1 MVQKWLADIF
11 RSSGTSDVQS
21 FADSVC
27 KGLVR
32 IGVDARAAKESVTV
46 QGSPIARVRL
56 EIHADSY
63 GSNQRYYLFFE
74 IPDTRLNYS
83 PYEDALDMRATKIK
97 NSRFFGK
104 LIGIRWQG
112 NDLGAGILDRLN
124 NDDSLTGRNVC
135 LLNSLG
141 NMRIGAR
148 QWYWEIARGKGG
160 NAPVRMEWESYER
173 IARYVLQAPIKAHGN
188 SQSVNVGRVA
198 LNDFPLQVL
207 RPDQILTMLFQR
219 SWFWR
224 YLTGGGQIKCLE
236 RIVALQALLP
246 TIIDR
251 LAKQFVLERA
261 ERMTTAYLIGS
272 YPWVQNPADT
282 DLLIIVEGEFDW
294 TPFTSR
300 DLQARGV
307 WVPELSAD
315 LALEIVGSETLLL
328 AKAGEQVVDAERVAL
343 RHTLLYGSVLLA
355 GRDIFES
362 SSIRIEDLDH
372 LRNDLLRDRKEADW
386 PELAGDS
393 TRIEDKRKW
402 RKAEADA
409 LCKFRSHLPERPER
423 PAGSKA
429 R

>member
-160 NAPVRMEWESYER
+160 NAPVRME
-173 IARYVLQAPIKAHGN
+173 
-188 SQSVNVGRVA
+188 
-198 LNDFPLQVL
+198 
-207 RPDQILTMLFQR
+207 
-219 SWFWR
+219 
-224 YLTGGGQIKCLE
+224 
-236 RIVALQALLP
+236 
-246 TIIDR
+246 
-251 LAKQFVLERA
+251 
-261 ERMTTAYLIGS
+261 
-272 YPWVQNPADT
+272 
-282 DLLIIVEGEFDW
+282 
-294 TPFTSR
+294 
-300 DLQARGV
+300 
-307 WVPELSAD
+307 
-315 LALEIVGSETLLL
+315 
-328 AKAGEQVVDAERVAL
+328 
-343 RHTLLYGSVLLA
+343 
-355 GRDIFES
+355 
-362 SSIRIEDLDH
+362 
-372 LRNDLLRDRKEADW
+372 
-386 PELAGDS
+386 
-393 TRIEDKRKW
+393 
-402 RKAEADA
+402 
-409 LCKFRSHLPERPER
+409 
-423 PAGSKA
+423 
-429 R
+429 